1 MVGCSLISFSSS
13 LLRNLPAVLHSGR
26 SVSILSISVG
36 GFPVLY
42 TLSRILLSVEFL
54 PMAIVSGV
62 RLYLIE
68 VLICISLI
76 FSDAG
81 IFSCDF
87 FKQCELNLLKLASWM
102 PSLFWIL
109 TSFRTFLEGRW
120 FFLFI
125 TSQAKA
131 QHSENKD
138 HGIRS
143 HRFMGNRWGNSGN
156 SVRLY
161 FGGLQNHCRWWLQPW
176 N

>member
-87 FKQCELNLLKLASWM
+87 FKQCELNLLKLAS
-102 PSLFWIL
+102 
-109 TSFRTFLEGRW
+109 
-120 FFLFI
+120 
-125 TSQAKA
+125 
-131 QHSENKD
+131 
-138 HGIRS
+138 
-143 HRFMGNRWGNSGN
+143 
-156 SVRLY
+156 
-161 FGGLQNHCRWWLQPW
+161 
-176 N
+176 

>member
-76 FSDAG
+76 ISHVEYLF
-81 IFSCDF
+81 
-87 FKQCELNLLKLASWM
+87 M
-102 PSLFWIL
+102 SLFAICMSSWKNGL
-109 TSFRTFLEGRW
+109 DFLPV
-120 FFLFI
+120 F
-125 TSQAKA
+125 
-131 QHSENKD
+131 
-138 HGIRS
+138 
-143 HRFMGNRWGNSGN
+143 
-156 SVRLY
+156 
-161 FGGLQNHCRWWLQPW
+161 
-176 N
+176 